1 MSETLR
7 QFFKQKTTIVGLITM
22 LFFQLVFAV
31 VWMNGYD
38 GVTSRMDQLHIG
50 VVSDDHGT
58 GAKIADNLVSSLP
71 FEMETAKSL
80 TEAKDRLNARE
91 LQAVIYIPADFSAQ
105 LQQQGEKA
113 KIEVLVNE
121 SNPAMVKT
129 VGQQVLGE
137 VTKNVN
143 REVTQNGIVTALS
156 QLRLPAEQAQGI
168 AAGVTDRVEGTYTA
182 LNPITNFS
190 YQMVPM
196 MVVLASYVG
205 SMLLSMQLTASATII
220 ASRTNRWKRFVARQI
235 INAGAAV
242 GIGLAATG
250 ILFLFDVEPMA
261 GFLELSGFLILTLFS
276 FLAFAQMFL
285 FLFGQAGMLFNIIAL
300 SLQLATSGT
309 MLPRELLSETF
320 HKVGDFLPATY
331 AVLGNMNLLFGG
343 TGTGGAVAGLL
354 WITLAAYGVTLI
366 GVLIHRDQ
374 AVQIQNG
381 QKVVG
386 AHE

>member
-1 MSETLR
+1 MGHTLKL
-7 QFFKQKTTIVGLITM
+7 FFQQKTTVVGLITM

-31 VWMNGYD
+31 VWMNVYD
-38 GVTSRMDQLHIG
+38 DVTTRTEQLHIG
-50 VVSDDHGT
+50 VVSED
-58 GAKIADNLVSSLP
+58 GAVGAEIAKNLLTLLP
-71 FEMETAKSL
+71 FEMETPTNLA
-80 TEAKDRLNARE
+80 EAKEQLNARD

-113 KIEVLVNE
+113 QLQVLVNE

-143 REVTQNGIVTALS
+143 REVTQNGIVAALG
-156 QLRLPAEQAQGI
+156 QLRVPAEQAQGI
-168 AAGVTDRVEGTYTA
+168 AAGVTDRVEGSYTA
-182 LNPITNFS
+182 INPISNFS
-190 YQMVPM
+190 LQMVPM

-205 SMLLSMQLTASATII
+205 SMLLSMQLTVTATII
-220 ASRTNRWKRFVARQI
+220 TSRTNRWKRFLARQI

-242 GIGLAATG
+242 GIGLTATG
-250 ILFLFDVEPMA
+250 ILYLFDVEPVA

-285 FLFGQAGMLFNIIAL
+285 FLFGQAGMLFNIISL

-309 MLPRELLSETF
+309 MLPRELLSDAF
-320 HKVGDFLPATY
+320 YHVGNFLPATY
-331 AVLGNMNLLFGG
+331 AVQGNMNLLFGG

-354 WITLAAYGVTLI
+354 WITLAAYGVTVI
-366 GVLIHRDQ
+366 GVLIHKDK
-374 AVQIQNG
+374 
-381 QKVVG
+381 KVVG

>member
-1 MSETLR
+1 MGQTLKL
-7 QFFKQKTTIVGLITM
+7 FFQQKTTLVGLITM

-38 GVTSRMDQLHIG
+38 NVTGRMDQLHIG
-50 VVSDDHGT
+50 VVSADQ
-58 GAKIADNLVSSLP
+58 GAGKEIAKNLQTSLP
-71 FEMETAKSL
+71 FEMETPANLEAAK
-80 TEAKDRLNARE
+80 AQLNARD
-91 LQAVIYIPADFSAQ
+91 LQAVIYIPADFSAT
-105 LQQQGEKA
+105 LQKQGEKA

-143 REVTQNGIVTALS
+143 HVATQNGIVAALS
-156 QLRLPAEQAQGI
+156 QMRVPAVQAQGI

-182 LNPITNFS
+182 LNPISNFS
-190 YQMVPM
+190 LQMVPM

-205 SMLLSMQLTASATII
+205 SMLLSMQLTVTATII
-220 ASRTNRWKRFVARQI
+220 TSRTNRWQRFLARQI

-242 GIGLAATG
+242 GIGLIATG
-250 ILFLFDVEPMA
+250 ILYLFDVEPVA

-309 MLPRELLSETF
+309 MLPRELLSDLF
-320 HKVGDFLPATY
+320 YNVGNFLPATY

-366 GVLIHRDQ
+366 GVLIYKDK
-374 AVQIQNG
+374 
-381 QKVVG
+381 KVVG